1 MSVRKMSLFITM
13 LLSVFLLCGRLA
25 FAAQPSINILGDV
38 VGSGTAEMKTAF
50 NQWISVSGKT
60 YPVIDG
66 ATFRSKD
73 GNMSLIFRDSVRME
87 VGKNSE
93 IVVSGSRGSYA
104 VSMNSGQII
113 FSVPRG
119 VSFSVKTPTSTVQ
132 TREASAL
139 IRKVSLSS
147 QDDIKG
153 VISYDGKGTK
163 ITAISGT
170 LTVRSGMGVQLQ
182 SVAAGNAIYIEG
194 KDSAN
199 IRTVQLAGG
208 ATGGAGAAPDRSD
221 PTPLWVAGGG
231 AGVVTGGYFLV
242 NSLYEASPAD

>member
-1 MSVRKMSLFITM
+1 MSVRKMSLFVAM
-13 LLSVFLLCGRLA
+13 LLSVLFVCGGLA
-25 FAAQPSINILGDV
+25 FAAGPSINILGDV
-38 VGSGTAEMKTAF
+38 VGSGSAEMRTAF

-66 ATFRSKD
+66 AALRSKD

-93 IVVSGSRGSYA
+93 IVVAGSRGSYA
-104 VSMNSGQII
+104 VNMNSGQII

-119 VSFSVKTPTSTVQ
+119 ISFSVKTPTSTVQ
-132 TREASAL
+132 TKAAAAL
-139 IRKVSLSS
+139 IQKVSLSS
-147 QDDIKG
+147 QDDVKG
-153 VISYDGKGTK
+153 IISYDGKGTK
-163 ITAISGT
+163 ITAINGT
-170 LTVRSGMGVQLQ
+170 LTVRSGVGVQLQ
-182 SVAAGNAIYIEG
+182 SVTAGNAIYVEG
-194 KDSAN
+194 KDAAN

-208 ATGGAGAAPDRSD
+208 STGGGSSDKSD

-242 NSLYEASPAD
+242 NSLYEASPSD

>member
-1 MSVRKMSLFITM
+1 MSVLIAM
-13 LLSVFLLCGRLA
+13 LLSVLFVFGQLA
-25 FAAQPSINILGDV
+25 LAAEPSINILGDV
-38 VGSGTAEMKTAF
+38 VGSGAAQMKTAF

-66 ATFRSKD
+66 ATLRSKD

-93 IVVSGSRGSYA
+93 IMVSGSRGSYA
-104 VSMNSGQII
+104 INMNSGQII

-132 TREASAL
+132 TMEASAL

-147 QDDIKG
+147 QDEIKG
-153 VISYDGKGTK
+153 IINYDGKGTR

-182 SVAAGNAIYIEG
+182 SVTAGNAIYIEG

-208 ATGGAGAAPDRSD
+208 TSGGGGTTSD
-221 PTPLWVAGGG
+221 KSDATPLWVAGGG
-231 AGVVTGGYFLV
+231 AAAITGGYFLV
-242 NSLYEASPAD
+242 NSLYEASPSD